1 MANSLLRKTY
11 RDEVYNYRP
20 SWILRWGITASF
32 LFLAV
37 IVSVSGFI
45 KYPDVIMASAE
56 ITTINPPVH
65 LLAKMDGKLEKILV
79 REGEAVHAGKILATL
94 ESPVDLGHL
103 FILDMYLNLMDSSIN
118 KDIRNLLDPS
128 HFSNRL
134 LLGELQHSYSE
145 VLINYSKLYNYFSL
159 NFHELE
165 LKSKEEEYV
174 NELKYHQLLLDKGE
188 VLKQQFDLA
197 YLDFRRDSI
206 LFMDGVIPEREFARS
221 RQQNDLQYRTLI
233 TDLNMGI
240 ASSRTASARLQREID
255 HLTVRDKETQLHLKI
270 QVQQSIR
277 LLRAAI
283 NTWEKNY
290 LLISPINGRAS
301 FTEFWNENQ
310 NVSIGNIVISVLP
323 EEDIQVKT
331 RIQFPV
337 LNSGKVK
344 PGQRVNIKLENYP
357 YQEFGMVVGEMG
369 EISKIPNGSFYR
381 ADVRLIDGLMTSYGE
396 ILPLTQQATGQAEIL
411 TDEVSLLM
419 RFFNPIKAVFDGH
432 L

>member
-1 MANSLLRKTY
+1 
-11 RDEVYNYRP
+11 
-20 SWILRWGITASF
+20 
-32 LFLAV
+32 
-37 IVSVSGFI
+37 
-45 KYPDVIMASAE
+45 
-56 ITTINPPVH
+56 
-65 LLAKMDGKLEKILV
+65 
-79 REGEAVHAGKILATL
+79 
-94 ESPVDLGHL
+94 
-103 FILDMYLNLMDSSIN
+103 
-118 KDIRNLLDPS
+118 
-128 HFSNRL
+128 
-134 LLGELQHSYSE
+134 
-145 VLINYSKLYNYFSL
+145 LINYSKLYNYFSL

-197 YLDFRRDSI
+197 YLDFRRDSL

-301 FTEFWNENQ
+301 FTEFW
-310 NVSIGNIVISVLP
+310 
-323 EEDIQVKT
+323 
-331 RIQFPV
+331 
-337 LNSGKVK
+337 
-344 PGQRVNIKLENYP
+344 
-357 YQEFGMVVGEMG
+357 
-369 EISKIPNGSFYR
+369 
-381 ADVRLIDGLMTSYGE
+381 
-396 ILPLTQQATGQAEIL
+396 
-411 TDEVSLLM
+411 
-419 RFFNPIKAVFDGH
+419 
-432 L
+432 